1 MRKTLNAL
9 DERLRRALTQSVPL
23 AACIAAALATLVVF
37 AALLATRTLGE
48 LSGADG
54 LTRMA
59 TVAMLCT
66 PLALMLLFAVRTVH
80 AARESGLTLL
90 AACAVCALAMLMRL
104 SFIDHVSSDYEI
116 YLSDWLAKFGALS
129 FSGSMRAGVGEY
141 NVLYQYILFLVSRLS
156 VPSLYAVKAI
166 SLLGDALL
174 AGALARLCAEK
185 PADEAAA
192 CDSVCPSAPGAQK
205 DASGARP
212 NASGLTALC
221 AALLLPSIALNA
233 GMFAQCDSLYAACAL
248 WGLALALDGKG
259 GRSAAMFALSLAFKL
274 QAAFLLPIVAV
285 LYAQRRLRLGD
296 ALVFIGTLLLTAL
309 PAMLGG
315 KPLSAIIGIYT
326 AQTGL
331 YTGLTYN
338 APTLFGLMN
347 TAGLDVYAYGNFG
360 MALAL
365 GACAA
370 LVAYGVRDAG
380 HAAAPDTA
388 SAGAGVPA
396 VACKAPVDVVRLALV
411 MTLLVVFLL
420 PRMHERYFYLPV
432 ALSLAASVRDRRLV
446 PCAALLELA
455 MLATLWDMGLP
466 LFACSAMV
474 LAAIAWALLC
484 GLRRKNA

>member
-1 MRKTLNAL
+1 MRQKLLEL
-9 DERLRRALTQSVPL
+9 DERLRRALTRRVPD
-23 AACIAAALATLVVF
+23 AACVAAALATLIAF

-54 LTRMA
+54 LTRAA
-59 TVAMLCT
+59 TVAILCA
-66 PLALMLLFAVRTVH
+66 PLALMLLFAVR

-156 VPSLYAVKAI
+156 VPSLYAVKAV

-185 PADEAAA
+185 RADDAI
-192 CDSVCPSAPGAQK
+192 PS
-205 DASGARP
+205 
-212 NASGLTALC
+212 LTALC
-221 AALLLPSIALNA
+221 AGLLLPSIALNG

-259 GRSAAMFALSLAFKL
+259 SRSAAMFALSLAFKL
-274 QAAFLLPIVAV
+274 QAAFLLPIIAV
-285 LYAQRRLRLGD
+285 LYAQRKLRLGD
-296 ALVFIGTLLLTAL
+296 ALVFLGTLLLTAL

-338 APTLFGLMN
+338 APTLFGLMD
-347 TAGLDVYAYGNFG
+347 TAGLNVYAYGNFG

-370 LVAYGVRDAG
+370 LVAYGVRDA
-380 HAAAPDTA
+380 ANNAE
-388 SAGAGVPA
+388 S
-396 VACKAPVDVVRLALV
+396 VDVVRLAFV

-446 PCAALLELA
+446 PCAALLEFA